1 MKRCW
6 LGAGMLLLL
15 LVLGLV
21 CGSFL
26 GRFGTELGREAE
38 RAALLVAENRE
49 EAEKI
54 LQEIRRCWEE
64 KRPWLTVLTDQQPL
78 LDIETLLRLLED
90 SPETVPFRE
99 NALRL
104 SRKSGQVHRT
114 HLVACSACC
123 SQPPAPVARADQA
136 GPGERPV
143 V

>member
-54 LQEIRRCWEE
+54 LQEIRRRWEE
-64 KRPWLTVLTDQQPL
+64 NRPWLTVLTDQQPL

-104 SRKSGQVHRT
+104 SRNLYQLGQS
-114 HLVACSACC
+114 HL
-123 SQPPAPVARADQA
+123 PKW
-136 GPGERPV
+136 ENIF
-143 V
+143 